1 MLSKKQ
7 LELREYYENDLWEF
21 AKYINPHDCYGE
33 VHEQIFKWLS
43 NPDCSDHQLILVP
56 RAHLKSHCIAVWA
69 VWQITRDPTTT
80 MVYLS
85 AMEELA
91 TVQVNAI
98 KGMFLCDRYQ
108 LLWPE
113 MINKEEAKRDKWAA
127 WAINVDHPKR
137 KEEGIRD
144 YTIIVKTVKS
154 NAIGLHCSH
163 LVLDDVVTDKN
174 AYTEIGRQEVQ
185 QAISQFASI
194 KNPGAY
200 TKAVGTRYHPADLY
214 GLFSEALEPVFDE
227 EGNIIGE
234 EPLWDILEMKTED
247 AGDGTGN
254 FLWPRTLSPVTGK
267 WYGFDTRIL
276 AKTRAQYFSMGQQAQ
291 FYAQYYNDPNDPG
304 SETVDRKNFQYY
316 NPRYI
321 ADHGDGWEYNGKPLS
336 IFAAMDVAWSN
347 ITSAKGKRDYTA
359 IAVIG
364 IDADGFIY
372 VLDLERFQ
380 TDKFD
385 VYYEKVLAL
394 YRKWGFRKIQV
405 ETNAAGHFIEK
416 ELKNYIR
423 QNGDTLVVEGR
434 AATRHEGK
442 KEEKHAMITYP
453 RYEMQSVYHGKGGLF
468 SVLEEEI
475 TLKRPPHDDLLDAL
489 TTAISI
495 SKPPSNRKRHTTS
508 EDTKVVF
515 HPRFGGRRAR

>member
-1 MLSKKQ
+1 MTPKQ
-7 LELREYYENDLWEF
+7 LELREFYENNLFEF
-21 AKYINPHDCYGE
+21 AKYINPHYCYGD
-33 VHEQIFKWLS
+33 VHEQIFNWLS
-43 NPDCSDHQLILVP
+43 GKDASDHQLILVP
-56 RAHLKSHCIAVWA
+56 RGHLKSHCIAVWA

-91 TVQVNAI
+91 TVQVGAI

-113 MINKEEAKRDKWAA
+113 MINKEEAKRDKWSA

-137 KEEGIRD
+137 KAEGIRD

-174 AYTEIGRQEVQ
+174 AYTELGRQEVA
-185 QAISQFASI
+185 QAVAQFASI
-194 KNPGAY
+194 KNPGAE

-214 GLFSEALEPVFDE
+214 SLFIDAEEPVFDE
-227 EGNIIGE
+227 AGDEVGSAK
-234 EPLWDILEMKTED
+234 LWDVLEMKTED
-247 AGDGTGN
+247 AGDGTGQ
-254 FLWPRTLSPVTGK
+254 FLWPRTLSPITNK
-267 WYGFDTRIL
+267 WYGYDKQTL
-276 AKTRAQYFSMGQQAQ
+276 AKIKAQYYSMGQHAQ
-291 FYAQYYNDPNDPG
+291 FAAQYYNDPNDPG
-304 SETVDRKNFQYY
+304 SETVDRSNFQYY
-316 NPRYI
+316 NPKYLK
-321 ADHGDGWEYNGKPLS
+321 DDGDGWHYNGKKLS
-336 IFAAMDVAWSN
+336 LFAAMDIAWTDVTN
-347 ITSAKGKRDYTA
+347 TKLRRDYTA

-364 IDADGFIY
+364 LDSDGMIY
-372 VLDLERFQ
+372 VLALERFQ

-394 YRKWGFRKIQV
+394 YRKWGFRRIKV
-405 ETNAAGHFIEK
+405 ETNAAGKFVEK
-416 ELKNYIR
+416 ELTNFIR
-423 QNGDTLVVEGR
+423 ANGDNLVVEGE
-434 AATRHEGK
+434 AATRHGGK

-453 RYEMQSVYHGKGGLF
+453 RYEMKSVWHGKGGLF

-495 SKPPSNRKRHTTS
+495 SKPPTARNRYKT
-508 EDTKVVF
+508 EEAENVVY
-515 HPRFGGRRAR
+515 HPRFGGRRSR

>member
-1 MLSKKQ
+1 MSEKRQ
-7 LELREYYENDLWEF
+7 QLRELYENDLYEF
-21 AKYINPHDCYGE
+21 AKYINPHYCYGE
-33 VHEQIFKWLS
+33 VHEKVFKWMS
-43 NPDCSDHQLILVP
+43 DQDCSDHQLMLLP

-91 TVQVNAI
+91 TIQVSAI
-98 KGMFLCDRYQ
+98 KAMFLSDRYQ

-113 MINKEEAKRDKWAA
+113 MINKEEAKRDKWSA
-127 WAINVDHPKR
+127 WAFNVDHPKR
-137 KEEGIRD
+137 KAEGIRD

-174 AYTEIGRQEVQ
+174 AYTEIGRQEVA
-185 QAISQFASI
+185 QAIAQFASI

-214 GLFSEALEPVFDE
+214 NMFAEAMEPVFDE
-227 EGNIIGE
+227 EGQHIGE
-234 EPLWDILEMKTED
+234 EPLWDILEYKTED
-247 AGDGTGN
+247 IGDGTGV
-254 FLWPRTLSPVTGK
+254 FLWPRELSPVTSK
-267 WYGFDTRIL
+267 WYGFDPKIL
-276 AKTRAQYFSMGQQAQ
+276 ARIRAQYFSMGQQAQ

-316 NPRYI
+316 NAKYLK
-321 ADHGDGWEYNGKPLS
+321 DEGGGWHYNGRKLS
-336 IFAAMDVAWSN
+336 IFAAMDVAWTDVTNS
-347 ITSAKGKRDYTA
+347 KLRRDYTA

-364 IDADGFIY
+364 LDSDGMIY

-385 VYYEKVLAL
+385 VYYEKVLSL
-394 YRKWGFRKIQV
+394 YRKWGFRKIYI

-423 QNGDTLVVEGR
+423 QNGDSLVVEGR

-453 RYEMQSVYHGKGGLF
+453 RYEMKTVWHGKGGLF
-468 SVLEEEI
+468 SILEEEI

-489 TTAISI
+489 TTAISV
-495 SKPPSNRKRHTTS
+495 SKPPSVKRESFTDATQNI
-508 EDTKVVF
+508 VY
-515 HPRFGGRRAR
+515 HPRFGGRRGR